1 MLHTCWCK
9 DAFGGEWGGRCDENA
24 YWKAIDG
31 VEWGG
36 GGVRGWGGRGA
47 GVRGMPTEELQRRR
61 DGARRRGMFTKERS
75 NILRHHQAKEHL
87 HINMEIRCRSFQLHP
102 PLWKSCVAAL
112 KCWSSAHNCWWH
124 SSERRMKPWLRKP
137 CKKKDNRWRFLA
149 DTIEIYEYK
158 NFLIIIHHSCL
169 LIYKACSKTNLLDWY
184 DWLIWPKL
192 CCKHQS
198 LQSNGQELEKCD
210 SVHSTWHLPRNH
222 VIIMRIIYYSNAPG
236 GTPIYKL
243 YGYVL
248 HFRVWFSSC
257 FSLK

>member
-1 MLHTCWCK
+1 MCWCK

-149 DTIEIYEYK
+149 DTIELMNIKISWSLFITHAYWFTKLAQKPTYLIGMTGLFDPNFAVNTSPSRAMDK
-158 NFLIIIHHSCL
+158 NWKNVTVFTALG
-169 LIYKACSKTNLLDWY
+169 T
-184 DWLIWPKL
+184 
-192 CCKHQS
+192 S
-198 LQSNGQELEKCD
+198 LE
-210 SVHSTWHLPRNH
+210 TMW
-222 VIIMRIIYYSNAPG
+222 
-236 GTPIYKL
+236 
-243 YGYVL
+243 
-248 HFRVWFSSC
+248 
-257 FSLK
+257 